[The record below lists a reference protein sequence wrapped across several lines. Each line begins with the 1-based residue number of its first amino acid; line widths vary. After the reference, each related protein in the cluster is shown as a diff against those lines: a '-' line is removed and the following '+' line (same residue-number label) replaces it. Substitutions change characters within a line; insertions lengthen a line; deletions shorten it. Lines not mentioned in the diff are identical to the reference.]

1 MSDRCSINS
10 KFLLQN
16 GGQIMKIKNV
26 IFDIGNVLVRW
37 APYEVI
43 ASVFPQFNPSDFYH
57 KMYPIWLDLNLG
69 KLTEEE
75 AIIHYQ
81 NLFRLPRKDFIQL
94 LHEFKIDQIPLPGS
108 IALLDKLKALN
119 VNLFSITDNV
129 KEIMEYHKINSDF
142 PKYFKD
148 IIVSA
153 DIGVLKPDAKIYKH
167 LLAKHALNPAES
179 IFIDDVL
186 PNVEGAIKVGMQA
199 FQFTNHDLCGKKLM
213 TLLSGSHAQQ
223 GSFV

>member
-1 MSDRCSINS
+1 M
-10 KFLLQN
+10 Q
-16 GGQIMKIKNV
+16 IKNV

-43 ASVFPQFNPSDFYH
+43 ESVFPQFNPSDFYQR
-57 KMYPIWLDLNLG
+57 MYPIWIDLNLG
-69 KLTEEE
+69 KLSEEE

-81 NLFRLPRKDFIQL
+81 NLFNLPEKNFIQL
-94 LHEFKIDQIPLPGS
+94 MHEFKIQQIPLSGS
-108 IALLDKLKALN
+108 IALLDKLKSLN
-119 VNLFSITDNV
+119 VNLFSITDNI
-129 KEIMEYHKINSDF
+129 KEIMEYHKKNSDF

-167 LLAKHALNPAES
+167 LLTKHTLNPAES

-186 PNVEGAIKVGMQA
+186 PNVEGAIKSGMQA
-199 FQFTNHDLCGKKLM
+199 FQFTDHDSCRKKLM
-213 TLLSGSHAQQ
+213 RLLSSSRAQQ
-223 GSFV
+223 DSFV